1 MKKIVCLMLLAGM
14 LGACNATR
22 EDLGLE
28 RKVPDASKVSEQK
41 QLLLPPNY
49 DLRPVVPRPLRKT
62 TLKKQKQ
69 VGKIRQ

>member
-41 QLLLPPNY
+41 QLLLPP
-49 DLRPVVPRPLRKT
+49 V
-62 TLKKQKQ
+62 
-69 VGKIRQ
+69 I

>member
-22 EDLGLE
+22 EELGLE

-49 DLRPVVPRPLRKT
+49 DLRPVVPLEKAAAAAENDA
-62 TLKKQKQ
+62 
-69 VGKIRQ
+69 

>member
-1 MKKIVCLMLLAGM
+1 MKKFFSLMLLVGL
-14 LGACNATR
+14 LGACNATK

-49 DLRPVVPRPLRKT
+49 HLRPVAPI
-62 TLKKQKQ
+62 KKATDDTASAHQD
-69 VGKIRQ
+69 

>member
-28 RKVPDASKVSEQK
+28 RKVPDASKVSEQ
-41 QLLLPPNY
+41 NSCCC
-49 DLRPVVPRPLRKT
+49 RRT
-62 TLKKQKQ
+62 T
-69 VGKIRQ
+69 I

>member
-14 LGACNATR
+14 LGACR

-49 DLRPVVPRPLRKT
+49 DLRPVVPLEKAAAAAENDA
-62 TLKKQKQ
+62 
-69 VGKIRQ
+69 

>member
-28 RKVPDASKVSEQK
+28 RKCRTLQRF
-41 QLLLPPNY
+41 PNKNSCCC
-49 DLRPVVPRPLRKT
+49 RRT
-62 TLKKQKQ
+62 T
-69 VGKIRQ
+69 I

>member
-28 RKVPDASKVSEQK
+28 RKGPDASKVSEQK
-41 QLLLPPNY
+41 QLLLPNY
-49 DLRPVVPRPLRKT
+49 DLRPVVPLEKAAAAAENDA
-62 TLKKQKQ
+62 
-69 VGKIRQ
+69 

>member
-49 DLRPVVPRPLRKT
+49 DLRPAVPLEKAAAAAENDA
-62 TLKKQKQ
+62 
-69 VGKIRQ
+69 